1 MSHQAGGQPLAFQF
15 HAHREPDARRQGALA
30 REEHVIV
37 QQAAQPR
44 DLWSDSSRFGN
55 QPGLPDRPAAAQAA
69 FAAAAA
75 GDGGPFN
82 LPDVPGASGY
92 ATVYFSA
99 DLQRPLVLLAGFE
112 ISESHLVPISDEAL
126 DYGDPSITA
135 DDVVDRAS
143 LKGFVTAAGE
153 YFIEFLES
161 GNLASSSKARIA
173 LRDPNGPWRHGP
185 VYIGIMERASKLIL
199 FHGGDPDRFE
209 LRYGGI
215 ARDIATGELVVDQLI
230 AAAESGPEGGFWQ
243 YYFDNPADDTDS
255 AEVPKVGYARVFAA
269 HIPFPNGST
278 VPADFIIN
286 SGFYLT
292 PDSVFAQRIL
302 RALEEGQLSIMF
314 GITAPDVGGAVSGDA
329 VTVSVEGAPTDTVR
343 FAYRLAGLPDDDYEL
358 DALYTED
365 DGYTVIYDNIEVN
378 VDNVGDGGCATLP
391 VLPGGPVYPTLPTA
405 VGLALAYLIFGRRR
419 PVCQVA
425 VG

>member
-1 MSHQAGGQPLAFQF
+1 M
-15 HAHREPDARRQGALA
+15 
-30 REEHVIV
+30 
-37 QQAAQPR
+37 
-44 DLWSDSSRFGN
+44 
-55 QPGLPDRPAAAQAA
+55 
-69 FAAAAA
+69 
-75 GDGGPFN
+75 
-82 LPDVPGASGY
+82 
-92 ATVYFSA
+92 
-99 DLQRPLVLLAGFE
+99 
-112 ISESHLVPISDEAL
+112 
-126 DYGDPSITA
+126 
-135 DDVVDRAS
+135 
-143 LKGFVTAAGE
+143 
-153 YFIEFLES
+153 
-161 GNLASSSKARIA
+161 
-173 LRDPNGPWRHGP
+173 
-185 VYIGIMERASKLIL
+185 YIGVMERASKLIL

-215 ARDIATGELVVDQLI
+215 ARDIATGELAVDQLI
-230 AAAESGPEGGFWQ
+230 AAAESGPEGRFWQ